1 MRTRTVIVL
10 AALVAVLG
18 AIAVG
23 GLIADRDAGT
33 RAAWVS
39 DTAREVAGNHHTPA
53 VARIDGAAT
62 VYAPISGRAGTDG
75 CELTALDAATGDR
88 EWEYPIPPADCAIHS
103 VADPTVADYD
113 SDGRREVLAATTENQ
128 LVALDPAT
136 GDAELRYD
144 LADYGYTRPVV
155 ADLTGD
161 DRPEVVVVDISGT
174 VSVVRADG
182 STAWTRRLDSYT
194 WGQPAVT
201 DVDGD
206 GEPEVAVAAGG
217 ARELHL
223 FEADGSPAW
232 DRPVRF
238 NSSLTWMTTARTD
251 GAPGVELVVATARGG
266 RVAAVDGDG
275 SRLWTRDLGT
285 FAAVKAVADGDDD
298 GTEEVYAVAEDGV
311 LRSLEAT
318 TGRTEWA
325 TTLTDADVQMTPPP
339 SVGDVDGDGD
349 PELVALTN
357 DGVVALVDPRSGA
370 VLSSYEREDAIY
382 APATLADADA
392 DGRLEAFVMYGRGR
406 VAAVEFS
413 G

>member
-1 MRTRTVIVL
+1 VVRTD
-10 AALVAVLG
+10 
-18 AIAVG
+18 G
-23 GLIADRDAGT
+23 G
-33 RAAWVS
+33 
-39 DTAREVAGNHHTPA
+39 
-53 VARIDGAAT
+53 AT

-75 CELTALDAATGDR
+75 CELTALDAVTGDR
-88 EWEYPIPPADCAIHS
+88 QWGYHIPSADCAIHS

-128 LVALDPAT
+128 LLAFDPA
-136 GDAELRYD
+136 GDVELRYE

-155 ADLTGD
+155 ADVTGD

-182 STAWTRRLDSYT
+182 STVWSRGLESYT
-194 WGQPAVT
+194 WGQPAVV

-232 DRPVRF
+232 HRPVRF
-238 NSSLTWMTTARTD
+238 DSSLTWMTTAQAD
-251 GAPGVELVVATARGG
+251 GDPGVELVVATAQGG

-275 SRLWTRDLGT
+275 SRLWSRDLGT
-285 FAAVKAVADGDDD
+285 FAAVRAVADGDGD
-298 GTEEVYAVAEDGV
+298 GTEEVYAVAEDAV

-325 TTLTDADVQMTPPP
+325 TTLTDGNVQMTPPP
-339 SVGDVDGDGD
+339 SVGDVDDDGD

-357 DGVVALVDPRSGA
+357 DGIVALVDPESGE

-382 APATLADADA
+382 APATLADADG

-406 VAAVEFS
+406 VVAVEFS
-413 G
+413 E